1 MRRVAT
7 IVLVLLLMACSSIDC
22 PLNTVEGCK
31 YGFAGDVTV
40 LSDTLTI
47 NALRTDGNDMTL
59 LNRKVNVSNFV
70 LPLSNNQPSDILF
83 FSFTD
88 TLNVTLTDTVRV
100 FKTDM
105 ARFESV
111 DCSPVFFHQINE
123 VEWTRNVIDNIIISK
138 STVNYDTI
146 GCNLHIYI
154 KPGH

>member
-1 MRRVAT
+1 MRRVVT

-31 YGFAGDVTV
+31 YGFAGEVTV
-40 LSDTLTI
+40 LSDTLTV
-47 NALRTDGNDMTL
+47 NAIRIYDKDTTL
-59 LNRKVNVSNFV
+59 LNRKVNASSFV
-70 LPLSNNQPSDILF
+70 LPMSYNQPSDLLL

-88 TLNVTLTDTVRV
+88 SLNVTLTDTVKV
-100 FKTDM
+100 YKTDM

-111 DCSPVFFHQINE
+111 DCSPVFFHQIND
-123 VEWTRNVIDNIIISK
+123 VEWTRHVIDNIIISK
-138 STVNYDTI
+138 STVNYDTT